1 MNPTRLR
8 ADAAGNRA
16 RIIAAAR
23 AAIADAGEVKL
34 NAIARQAGVGQG
46 TLYRH
51 FPTREDL
58 LAEVYREDV
67 DELVAAAPAL
77 LAEHEPL
84 TALACWFDQVAGYA
98 RIKRGVFAAVEAGV
112 SQALAAHSLGPIGEA
127 ITVLLDAGKAD
138 GTIRPDVDAR
148 DVILLIGYLTRL
160 DQSEWDT
167 QPATC
172 SRSSS
177 TDCAARRGER
187 REEVVAFLYGKPGN
201 PRDRCDPDAA
211 FLQLSRTAVE
221 DHRVGKGRGLL
232 GRSRLTS
239 EGARH
244 RATGEPQHFLNF
256 FPLPQ
261 GRGALRPVLTV
272 RVIFPGACRC
282 ARVRGGHLP

>member
-1 MNPTRLR
+1 MDPTRLR

-23 AAIADAGEVKL
+23 TAIADAGEVKL

-84 TALACWFDQVAGYA
+84 TALACWFDRVASYA

-127 ITVLLDAGKAD
+127 ITVLLDAGKAE
-138 GTIRPDVDAR
+138 GIIRPDVDAR

-160 DQSEWDT
+160 EQAEWDT
-167 QPATC
+167 RARHLLQVVLDGLRRRDP
-172 SRSSS
+172 SSS
-177 TDCAARRGER
+177 
-187 REEVVAFLYGKPGN
+187 
-201 PRDRCDPDAA
+201 
-211 FLQLSRTAVE
+211 
-221 DHRVGKGRGLL
+221 
-232 GRSRLTS
+232 
-239 EGARH
+239 
-244 RATGEPQHFLNF
+244 
-256 FPLPQ
+256 
-261 GRGALRPVLTV
+261 
-272 RVIFPGACRC
+272 
-282 ARVRGGHLP
+282 